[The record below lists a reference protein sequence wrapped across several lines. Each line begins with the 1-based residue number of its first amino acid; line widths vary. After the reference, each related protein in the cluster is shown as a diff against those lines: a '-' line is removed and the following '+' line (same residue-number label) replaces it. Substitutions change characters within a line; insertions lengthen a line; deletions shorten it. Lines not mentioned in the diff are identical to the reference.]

1 MPKKKV
7 AIVLDNSLEVSKNLV
22 SRIGDQH
29 DGAEVVIF
37 DFSEFNP
44 LEFNIYKLAKLIYKI
59 EDLDLAEFDL
69 VYSISTGFAN
79 GIVTNLDTEHRS
91 IFVSWPNWYFE
102 TSWTFLK
109 TKLRMWLNVAL
120 DRPEKCFSVF
130 EGLSKIIKRVNPKV
144 KLDNLAKKMEFRG
157 LAENSS
163 LAGNAKN
170 RQYVLFVD
178 FKSNFL
184 VEVARIFNQTG
195 KKVVIVGPAWLRVK
209 CDFLSEFVEFVDK
222 KEELQVANLC
232 KSAKGILLD
241 QYFMDIE
248 YLGRVLSFAVP
259 VLSYRNMFMNQVFE
273 ADWIYELNE
282 IDSFENEFAKF
293 VSWAKTEKKKEFG
306 ILDLNSFKSSELN
319 I

>member
-7 AIVLDNSLEVSKNLV
+7 AIVLDNCLEVSKKLV
-22 SRIGDQH
+22 SEIGDKH
-29 DGAEVVIF
+29 DGADVVIF

-109 TKLRMWLNVAL
+109 LKLRMWLNVAL
-120 DRPEKCFSVF
+120 DRPEKSYSIFN
-130 EGLSKIIKRVNPKV
+130 GLSQIINRVNPKV
-144 KLDNLAKKMEFRG
+144 KLDNLSSKVEFKT
-157 LAENSS
+157 LKLSS
-163 LAGNAKN
+163 ESSQK
-170 RQYVLFVD
+170 QYVLFIEY
-178 FKSNFL
+178 KSNFL
-184 VEVARIFNQTG
+184 NEVARIFNQTG
-195 KKVVIVGPAWLRVK
+195 KKVVIVGPKWLRVK

-222 KEELQVANLC
+222 NEELQLANLC
-232 KSAKGILLD
+232 KSAKGILFD
-241 QYFMDIE
+241 QYCMDVE
-248 YLGRVLSFAVP
+248 FVNRVLSVAVP
-259 VLSYRNMFMNQVFE
+259 VLSYRNMFMNQVFMP
-273 ADWIYELNE
+273 DWVYELNE

-293 VSWAKTEKKKEFG
+293 VSWAKTDKKAEFK
-306 ILDLNSFKSSELN
+306 ILDFTTFKSEELN